1 MRCSRKAALPHI
13 IVFYTSSVQNQRF
26 WTASPQGEA
35 FYPATKKRPSKDGL
49 FSFFIFRH
57 FRKFQFQPF
66 LDDVVELFKYG
77 YGIESGK
84 SSSFNLLQ
92 IRAEIFPYVFMSETE
107 VVSNIVQSVAIN
119 ALSRR
124 SASEMLYDLGY
135 GVISE
140 YDRLTEEEREKLIG
154 SSPAQV
160 GSTSQNTINIA
171 RNNGSA
177 GAAQPTE

>member
-1 MRCSRKAALPHI
+1 MVDVQSSAST
-13 IVFYTSSVQNQRF
+13 VF
-26 WTASPQGEA
+26 
-35 FYPATKKRPSKDGL
+35 L
-49 FSFFIFRH
+49 F
-57 FRKFQFQPF
+57 FQPF

-84 SSSFNLLQ
+84 ASSFNLLQ

-140 YDRLTEEEREKLIG
+140 YDRLIEQEREALVG
-154 SSPAQV
+154 TQPMQV
-160 GSTSQNTINIA
+160 GSSANNVVNTA

-177 GAAQPTE
+177 GAAQPIE